1 MVCSSVALERAV
13 TTRLDSA
20 GVRLRCERA
29 VRDLGVMTT
38 AGKRRCTRKVKE
50 RQRKARKKA
59 QKVSCLTKLV
69 SRASRSHK
77 PVALAVGPWGHEVLG
92 FTPSQ

>member
-1 MVCSSVALERAV
+1 MVCSSVALGRAV

-20 GVRLRCERA
+20 GVRLRRRRA

-38 AGKRRCTRKVKE
+38 AGKRRCARKVQE

-59 QKVSCLTKLV
+59 QKVSRPTKLV
-69 SRASRSHK
+69 SRAICTSPLCWCR
-77 PVALAVGPWGHEVLG
+77 VLG
-92 FTPSQ
+92 P